1 MKPLRPKVL
10 PLQLI
15 TGIVFSTLPLIAPSS
30 AGAQDAPLIQPPA
43 PSASPITDPTSPQ
56 QSLSLQECLI
66 MALRYHPQLE
76 RARLATQAGEARL
89 AQEWA
94 NYGLTLGAS
103 ASARQNL
110 SPASSSFIEGAEI
123 VNQTRQQY
131 NLFLDQDVAT
141 GGNIRLSLDN
151 NVLNTNSTRVDFNP
165 AIAPQL
171 GVSLTQP
178 LLRNAFN
185 GFRNIEVQGQ
195 LLAIVRQDLKQ
206 TALDTAFDV
215 QSSYWNL
222 VRFQEQLGVLKQSLG
237 ILNQLWIMNQE
248 KEKAGFLSRI
258 DVLQTRARIASR
270 QANLLDAERNL
281 ANTLDQLKQYL
292 NPDQNPDLNWDLEI
306 QPTDTPVFTPK
317 VVSEPQSYA
326 IALAQRPDYRS
337 AQLRLKVLQEQE
349 RIAEQNLL
357 PQLELQSSAGLEA
370 LDQNYGSALAR
381 LFSFNTYFWSA
392 GLNFEIPVIGNTYV
406 AQHKQRMLERQQQ
419 EQQLEFLR
427 QQIRR
432 EIRQAIRNVNLVGQQ
447 VEATREAKSLA
458 DEQLK
463 AQTEKL
469 NLGLTTNFQVLQ
481 FQQDFENA
489 SLAEVNATLAYIQAL
504 NALSSREGTLLEV
517 FALEGY
523 I

>member
-1 MKPLRPKVL
+1 MPRFFRTPRMNPVI
-10 PLQLI
+10 P
-15 TGIVFSTLPLIAPSS
+15 TLMLALMPAFVMTAPVQ
-30 AGAQDAPLIQPPA
+30 ALEK
-43 PSASPITDPTSPQ
+43 
-56 QSLSLQECLI
+56 SLSLQDCLI
-66 MALRYHPQLE
+66 MALQYHPQLQ
-76 RARLATQAGEARL
+76 RARLATQVSEARL

-94 NYGLTLGAS
+94 NYGLNLGAS
-103 ASARQNL
+103 ASVRQNL

-123 VNQTRQQY
+123 LNQTRQQY
-131 NLFLDQDVAT
+131 NLFLEQDVAS

-151 NVLNTNSTRVDFNP
+151 SVLNTNSTRVDFNP

-185 GFRNIEVQGQ
+185 GFRNIEIQEQQ
-195 LLAIVRQDLKQ
+195 LAMVRQDLKQ

-222 VRFQEQLGVLKQSLG
+222 VRYQEQLGVLTQSLE
-237 ILNQLWIMNQE
+237 ILNQLWVMNQE

-292 NPDQNPDLNWDLEI
+292 NPDLNPELNWELDI

-317 VVSEPQSYA
+317 VVSETQSYET
-326 IALAQRPDYRS
+326 ALTQRPDYRS
-337 AQLRLKVLQEQE
+337 AQLRLKVLAEQE

-357 PQLELQSSAGLEA
+357 PQLQLQSAAGLEA
-370 LDQNYGSALAR
+370 LDQSYGSALSR

-392 GLNFEIPVIGNTYV
+392 GLNFEIPVIGNTYI
-406 AQHKQRMLERQQQ
+406 AQHKQRLLERQQQ
-419 EQQLEFLR
+419 EQQLAFLR

-447 VEATREAKSLA
+447 VEATREAKRLA
-458 DEQLK
+458 EEQLK

-504 NALSSREGTLLEV
+504 NALSSREGTLLEA
-517 FALEGY
+517 FTLEAY
-523 I
+523 L